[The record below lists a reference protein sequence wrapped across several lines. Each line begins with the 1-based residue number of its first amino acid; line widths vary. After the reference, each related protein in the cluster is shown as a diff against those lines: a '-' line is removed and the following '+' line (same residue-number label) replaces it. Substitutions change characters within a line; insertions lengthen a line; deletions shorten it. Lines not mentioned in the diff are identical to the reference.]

1 MPRGQGRRRVTIR
14 QNRDVVADYRAN
26 QTIAK

>member
-1 MPRGQGRRRVTIR
+1 MPRRPGRRRVTIR
-14 QNRDVVADYRAN
+14 QNRDVVAYYRIN